1 MIELMDSFSF
11 WLGITLI
18 NTFFLFRTF
27 IKNVI
32 LSKRLESAII
42 RLSEKKKEVMKVES
56 ILNTKILSLVK
67 ELEELKN
74 S

>member
-42 RLSEKKKEVMKVES
+42 RLSEKKKEVVKVES

>member
-18 NTFFLFRTF
+18 NTFFLFRSF

>member
-18 NTFFLFRTF
+18 NTFFLFRSF

-42 RLSEKKKEVMKVES
+42 RLSKKKKEVMKVES

>member
-18 NTFFLFRTF
+18 NTFFLFRSF

-42 RLSEKKKEVMKVES
+42 RLSEKKKEVVKVES